1 MGEHPKTEEFTT
13 QEYFE
18 TLIGMLNTPIGR
30 RKNSEDVNSVSKLWQ
45 ALFNRGQRS
54 LFLQDNF

>member
-30 RKNSEDVNSVSKLWQ
+30 RKNSEDINKCVQ

-54 LFLQDNF
+54 LFLQDNNF

>member
-18 TLIGMLNTPIGR
+18 TLIGILNTPIGR
-30 RKNSEDVNSVSKLWQ
+30 GKHSEDVNLCVKNLAI
-45 ALFNRGQRS
+45 ALEHGAEITFPK
-54 LFLQDNF
+54 

>member
-18 TLIGMLNTPIGR
+18 TLIGMLNTPIGTLR
-30 RKNSEDVNSVSKLWQ
+30 TSISVSK
-45 ALFNRGQRS
+45 RSSTGGQRS
-54 LFLQDNF
+54 LFLQDNNF

>member
-18 TLIGMLNTPIGR
+18 TLRTSI
-30 RKNSEDVNSVSKLWQ
+30 SV
-45 ALFNRGQRS
+45 ALQQGAKIIIPTK
-54 LFLQDNF
+54 

>member
-18 TLIGMLNTPIGR
+18 TLISILNTPIGR
-30 RKNSEDVNSVSKLWQ
+30 RKHSEDVNKCVQ
-45 ALFNRGQRS
+45 ALAS
-54 LFLQDNF
+54 ALQQGAKIIIPTR

>member
-30 RKNSEDVNSVSKLWQ
+30 RKNSEDVNKCVQ
-45 ALFNRGQRS
+45 ALAS
-54 LFLQDNF
+54 TLQQGAKIIIPTR